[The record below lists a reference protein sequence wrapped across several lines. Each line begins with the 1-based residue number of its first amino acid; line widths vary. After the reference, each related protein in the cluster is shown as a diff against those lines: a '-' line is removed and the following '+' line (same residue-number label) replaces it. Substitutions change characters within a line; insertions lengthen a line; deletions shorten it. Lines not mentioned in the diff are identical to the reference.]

1 METQRL
7 KIIKGRRIIYIKKT
21 QNSKTK
27 TKFLNIN
34 NKNKKKHMIL
44 QYLGI
49 KLILVKLKK
58 TYKLFNELKSN

>member
-7 KIIKGRRIIYIKKT
+7 KIIKGRGIIYIKKR
-21 QNSKTK
+21 K

-58 TYKLFNELKSN
+58 LINYLMN